1 MPKTYIILI
10 LIAQINYLYLVPIN
24 SSNKKN
30 LKEVSKKNDKR
41 ELESELS
48 DDIVIIHTN
57 DVHCGLDDKI
67 GYDGFVLYREIL
79 KKKYKHVISVDVGD
93 HIQGGSLGAISQGG
107 AILKIMN
114 KIVFDVN
121 VLGNHE
127 FDYDTDRLNEI
138 NRDMETK
145 YTCANFWNRKENRPV
160 FEPYKIVNAGETKI
174 AFIGVLTPLTFSKT
188 YLSTLR
194 DDDGNPIYTFLS
206 ENNAEKLYETLQNYI
221 NEAKGKGANYVILL
235 THIGMDVEEYTS
247 NGLISHLEGVN
258 AVLDGHTHLIYNTTS
273 KDKNGNNVYFS
284 QTGTKLESIGEL
296 TIKTDGTIVTQ
307 IIKEVPKP
315 SNDINDYIIVNRNK
329 KDNYVSKTMNE
340 FIKEIWEAYENDF
353 SKVYGYLGF
362 DFIIKPEDNSDS
374 HAIYCRYKECNLG
387 NLIVDSFKDI
397 LSADVAILN
406 GGSVRNNLLQGIITY
421 KSIIDILPFFN
432 SLFVKEIDGQTLLD
446 ALEFGVSTLPS
457 QSGGF
462 PQVSGITFDV
472 DISFNSTVV
481 KDSNGVFQSVAGKRR
496 VSNVKINGEYLN
508 VNKKYNLS
516 CSEYI
521 AAGGDGYSMFAKYE
535 VLNESIFTDT
545 DSFTYYLSNYL
556 KGVIPD
562 KYKELQGR
570 INIITDSSLNENP
583 YAKEKKKSH
592 NEYLKNCQ
600 ILLFLLIISL
610 L

>member
-1 MPKTYIILI
+1 MSKTCVILI
-10 LIAQINYLYLVPIN
+10 LIAQINYLYLAPIN

-30 LKEVSKKNDKR
+30 LKEVSNKSDKR
-41 ELESELS
+41 ELQSELS

-57 DVHCGLDDKI
+57 DVHCGLNDTI

-79 KKKYKHVISVDVGD
+79 KKKYKHVITVDVGD
-93 HIQGGSLGAISQGG
+93 HIQGGSIGAISQGG
-107 AILKIMN
+107 AILKLMN

-127 FDYDTDRLNEI
+127 FDYGTTRLNEI
-138 NRDMETK
+138 NNKMKTQ

-160 FEPYKIVNAGETKI
+160 FDQYKIIDAGDKKI

-188 YLSTLR
+188 YLSTIR
-194 DDDGNPIYTFLS
+194 DNDGDPTYTFLS

-221 NEAKGKGANYVILL
+221 NEAREKGANYVILL

-247 NGLISHLEGVN
+247 NGLISHLEKVD

-273 KDKNGNNVYFS
+273 KDKNGKSVYFS

-296 TIKTDGTIVTQ
+296 TIKEDGTIVTQ
-307 IIKEVPKP
+307 IITEVPQP
-315 SNDINDYIIVNRNK
+315 DNDINDYIKVNRNK
-329 KDNYVSKTMNE
+329 KETFVSETMNNFINDIYKEYEVQFNEE
-340 FIKEIWEAYENDF
+340 F
-353 SKVYGYLGF
+353 GYVGF
-362 DFIIKPEDNSDS
+362 DFIIKPENNADS
-374 HAIYCRYKECNLG
+374 HAIYCRYKECTLG
-387 NLIVDSFKDI
+387 NVIVDSFRDI

-406 GGSVRNNLLQGIITY
+406 GGSVRNNLLKGKITQ
-421 KSIIDILPFFN
+421 KSIIDILPFYN

-446 ALEFGVSTLPS
+446 ALEFGVSNLPS

-481 KDSNGVFQSVAGKRR
+481 KDSNGMFQSVAGKRR

-508 VNKKYNLS
+508 LNKKYNLS

-521 AAGGDGYSMFAKYE
+521 AAGGDGYIMFAKYD
-535 VLNESIFTDT
+535 VLNESVFTDT
-545 DSFTYYLSNYL
+545 DSFAYYLKNDL
-556 KGVIPD
+556 KGTIPE
-562 KYKELQGR
+562 KYKQEEGR
-570 INIITDSSLNENP
+570 INIITDSSSIENP
-583 YAKEKKKSH
+583 YAKEKKNSH
-592 NEYLKNCQ
+592 DEYLKNCQ

-610 L
+610 F

>member
-1 MPKTYIILI
+1 MSKTYIILI
-10 LIAQINYLYLVPIN
+10 LIAQINYLYLAPIN

-30 LKEVSKKNDKR
+30 LKEVSNKSDKR
-41 ELESELS
+41 ELQSELS

-57 DVHCGLDDKI
+57 DVHCGLNDTI

-79 KKKYKHVISVDVGD
+79 KKKYKHVITVDVGD
-93 HIQGGSLGAISQGG
+93 HIQGGSLGAISQGE
-107 AILKIMN
+107 AIKDLMN
-114 KIVFDVN
+114 EIFFDVN

-127 FDYDTDRLNEI
+127 FDYGVDRLKAINE
-138 NRDMETK
+138 RMRTP
-145 YTCANFWNRKENRPV
+145 YTCANFWERNKNRPV
-160 FEPYKIVNAGETKI
+160 FDPYKIIEKGGKKI

-188 YLSTLR
+188 YLSTLK
-194 DDDGNPIYTFLS
+194 DNDGNPKYTFLS
-206 ENNAEKLYETLQNYI
+206 ENNAEKLYSTLQNYI
-221 NEAKGKGANYVILL
+221 NEARNNGANYVILL

-258 AVLDGHTHLIYNTTS
+258 AVLDGHTHLIYNTIS
-273 KDKNGNNVYFS
+273 KDKNGDNVYFS

-315 SNDINDYIIVNRNK
+315 NNDIDDYTEVYRNK
-329 KDNYVSKTMNE
+329 KNNYVNKTMNE
-340 FIKEIWEAYENDF
+340 FIKGIWADYEEEFNEEF
-353 SKVYGYLGF
+353 GYVGF
-362 DFIIKPEDNSDS
+362 DFIIKPEDNADS
-374 HAIYCRYKECNLG
+374 HAIYCRYKECTLG
-387 NLIVDSFKDI
+387 NIIVDSFRDI

-406 GGSVRNNLLQGIITY
+406 GGSVRSNLLKGKITQ

-432 SLFVKEIDGQTLLD
+432 SLFVKEVDGQTLLD
-446 ALEFGVSTLPS
+446 ALEFGVSNLPS

-481 KDSNGVFQSVAGKRR
+481 KDSNGMFQSVAGKRR

-508 VNKKYNLS
+508 LNKKYNIS

-521 AAGGDGYSMFAKYE
+521 AAGGDGYTMFAKYD
-535 VLNESIFTDT
+535 VLNESVFTDT
-545 DSFTYYLSNYL
+545 DSFAYYLKNDL
-556 KGVIPD
+556 KGIIPE
-562 KYKELQGR
+562 KYKQEEGR
-570 INIITDSSLNENP
+570 INIITDSSSIENP
-583 YAKEKKKSH
+583 YAKEKKNSY

-610 L
+610 F